1 MYSNQKIDQS
11 EQSIYLIGCSF
22 KYVYKLMLKGFM
34 SVRPGYTYKQLS
46 SVYIFY
52 VKKTVDLVRLF
63 SGFLGGVGKAMF
75 VLTGCVVT

>member
-1 MYSNQKIDQS
+1 
-11 EQSIYLIGCSF
+11 
-22 KYVYKLMLKGFM
+22 M